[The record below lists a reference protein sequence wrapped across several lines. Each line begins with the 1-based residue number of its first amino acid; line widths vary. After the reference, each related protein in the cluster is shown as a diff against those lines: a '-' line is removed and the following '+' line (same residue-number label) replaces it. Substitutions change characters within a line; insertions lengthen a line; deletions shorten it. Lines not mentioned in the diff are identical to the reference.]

1 MELKNREILITG
13 GGSGIGFSL
22 AKRFVAA
29 GNKVLICGRR
39 KEVLEKA
46 RQEISELGTLL
57 YTVQCDISDKEER
70 QRLLDTT
77 LNTLPKLSVLINNA
91 GIQRRVP
98 PIIDQR
104 DTICDEEEFRINY
117 FSPVGLTKLFLPHLT
132 AQSEAM
138 IVNVTSGLAF
148 SPLAFMPN
156 YCATKAAL
164 HSWTLSLRHQL
175 RNSSV
180 AVVEMIPPKVNT
192 DLGGKGLHD
201 DGVPVE
207 EYVDSAFHHM
217 CQGATEFGFGF
228 SEANRNASR
237 DELNAIFKR
246 LNG

>member
-1 MELKNREILITG
+1 MELRNREILITG

-39 KEVLEKA
+39 REVLEKA
-46 RQEISELGTLL
+46 RQEISELSTAR
-57 YTVQCDISDKEER
+57 CDVSDENER
-70 QRLLDTT
+70 KRLLDTT
-77 LNTLPKLSVLINNA
+77 LNTLPNLSVLINNA

-104 DTICDEEEFRINY
+104 DTLGDEEEFRINY
-117 FSPVGLTKLFLPHLT
+117 FSPVSLTKLFLPHLT

-180 AVVEMIPPKVNT
+180 RVVEMIPPKVNT

-201 DGVPVE
+201 DGVSLD
-207 EYVDSAFHHM
+207 EYVDSAFEHL
-217 CQGATEFGFGF
+217 CQGTTEFGFGF

-237 DELNAIFKR
+237 DELNATFRR